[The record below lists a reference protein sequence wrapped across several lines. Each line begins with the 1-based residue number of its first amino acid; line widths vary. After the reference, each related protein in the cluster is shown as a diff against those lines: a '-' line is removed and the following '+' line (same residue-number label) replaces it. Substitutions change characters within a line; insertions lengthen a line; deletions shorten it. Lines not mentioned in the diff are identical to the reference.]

1 MNQLRKIIGLIVLTM
16 AFNLYAMAADKLP
29 VVDMLGEKYYVYT
42 VKKGDSLFAI
52 ARDNGWDY
60 DKLSEMNPKAVSPL
74 QKGLKIYYPAED
86 SSVSTA
92 SKEVV
97 GETYAP
103 LTHKIKKGE
112 TVSAI
117 SRMYGIPVE
126 TIFRLNPGSRKGI
139 REGAILSLSEEG
151 ETSSSDESPEF
162 YVIKR
167 GDTLYGVA
175 RRYETTVAEIMKKN
189 PGISERNFRAG
200 ETIRLPQKGEGV
212 KSTVKMVEQEQLTSF
227 STYKVEKKDTW
238 ETIADKTGVD
248 KEDLINANKELGD
261 KPKNKSIVTVP
272 NIETTTVEQTVVEED
287 PRELTEEGIN
297 EIYEDVHGI
306 SENREENALNVA
318 ILLSE
323 PNSRKDLEFTR
334 GFITALKKMK
344 DNGVKI
350 ELNVINQN
358 KQSSDLLTELSDI
371 DPDLI
376 FLTTEKSIPDY
387 LAEYAEISQTPMVNT
402 FDVKN
407 DLYARNPYIL
417 QLLTPSNYFNDE
429 IAAKLIND
437 FSGAKLIMVGDDDSD
452 QLGSILKDKWN
463 GANVSNIPVSHIEN
477 LNFNSND
484 RYVVYALPTKK
495 DEVQVVL
502 NAVKAAKADNMMA
515 DVTVIG
521 RPGWVVFDD
530 ASMEEK
536 FHDCNVM
543 IPSRF
548 YYDKNSTDAR
558 KFEIYYKSLFD
569 RQPAKSF
576 PMYAVMGYDTATY
589 FINGLIE
596 ADHDINSIVESKE
609 GVQSDFSLQ
618 RPSNW
623 SGMVNTLVYLVRFT
637 PYNTI
642 EKIKVK

>member
-16 AFNLYAMAADKLP
+16 AFNFYAMAADKLP

-86 SSVSTA
+86 GSVSTA

-97 GETYAP
+97 GETSAP

-139 REGAILSLSEEG
+139 REGAILNLSEEG

-306 SENREENALNVA
+306 ADADETKEFKVT

-323 PNSRKDLEFTR
+323 PNSRKDLEYMR
-334 GFITALKKMK
+334 GFMTALKKMN

-530 ASMEEK
+530 SSMEEK